1 MAVSRRHFIVVIPL
15 LIGAAA
21 VSFSAAE
28 PTSFRVQVSGRGRP
42 IIFIP
47 GLNSSGETWDA
58 TVARYRDRFES
69 HVLTLAGFAGVP
81 PINSPLLATVRTQLA
96 SYIRSRGLDDPIIVG
111 HSLGGTLALA
121 LGIDHPDL
129 VGPLVIVD
137 GLPFLAGPSMQVKT
151 VAEARPAVARMEA
164 YAATLTDEQF
174 VTMAKSGASTRY
186 MVTSDADAATLVR
199 WSMASDRQTMFRAL
213 AEVYSTDLRED
224 ISKIASPVLVLGTWR
239 GIHDQLVKAKI
250 DIPREGF
257 VATFRDQFAKRPR
270 LHFAMH
276 DSARHFIMWDDP
288 AWFHGEL
295 DSFFADPSARV
306 RERGF

>member
-1 MAVSRRHFIVVIPL
+1 MALSRRHAIVVTLL
-15 LIGAAA
+15 LIGTAA
-21 VSFSAAE
+21 VSFPAAE
-28 PTSFRVQVSGRGRP
+28 PASFRVQVSGRGRP
-42 IIFIP
+42 VIFIP

-81 PINSPLLATVRTQLA
+81 PIDAPLLATVKTELA
-96 SYIRSRGLDDPIIVG
+96 SYIRSRRLDHPIIVG

-137 GLPFLAGPSMQVKT
+137 GLPFLAGPTMQVKT
-151 VAEARPAVARMEA
+151 VAEAGPTIAKMEA
-164 YAATLTDEQF
+164 YAVTLTDEQF

-186 MVTSDADAATLVR
+186 MVTNDADAATLVR

-213 AEVYSTDLRED
+213 AEVYSTDYRED
-224 ISKIASPVLVLGTWR
+224 VSTIASPVLVLGTWR
-239 GIHDQLVKAKI
+239 GIHDELAKATI
-250 DIPREGF
+250 DIPKRDF
-257 VATFRDQFAKRPR
+257 VATFREQFAKLPG

-288 AWFHGEL
+288 AWFFGEL
-295 DSFFADPSARV
+295 DAFFADPSARV